1 MEKSLIYSLLY
12 ETYNNEHKYN
22 LLNQEEW
29 NTLSLDDK
37 INILDVAIKK
47 NITIDEILNEKKE
60 KIKIINIK

>member
-37 INILDVAIKK
+37 I
-47 NITIDEILNEKKE
+47 LNEKKE